1 MIFLIYAGMLKY
13 TGFAGAGQEITQLF
27 DQLPSSVKAILSL
40 GELDVTTIAG
50 YYAVFYLYFMLLAG
64 IHAIML
70 GAVIVAKEERD
81 KTGDFLFSRPVKR
94 TQIITSKLV
103 AVLINITILNM
114 ITLFA
119 SLIFVNLFN
128 EGTPITGI
136 IMRLMAAL
144 FILQLLF
151 AAIGAGIASISQNIK
166 KATSVSAAILLT
178 TFLISVAIDLYDK
191 IVFLKFLSPF
201 QYFPAAEIITT
212 GIYAPIY
219 LILSFLLI
227 TTFILITY
235 LFMEK
240 RDISI

>member
-1 MIFLIYAGMLKY
+1 MIFLIYVGMIKY

-27 DQLPSSVKAILSL
+27 DQLPSSVKAMLGL

-70 GAVIVAKEERD
+70 GAVIVSKEERD

-94 TQIITSKLV
+94 SQIITSKLV
-103 AVLINITILNM
+103 AVLINIIILNL
-114 ITLFA
+114 ITFFA
-119 SLIFVNLFN
+119 SFIFINMFN
-128 EGTPITGI
+128 EGPPITETI
-136 IMRLMAAL
+136 TRLMAAL

-166 KATSVSAAILLT
+166 KATSISAALLLT

-191 IVFLKFLSPF
+191 IALLKILTPF
-201 QYFPAAEIITT
+201 QYFRAADIIRT
-212 GIYAPIY
+212 GSYSSSY
-219 LILSFLLI
+219 LLLSFLLI
-227 TTFILITY
+227 TTFVVITY
-235 LFMEK
+235 RFMEK
-240 RDISI
+240 RDIHI